1 MTRPQGYTQAAE
13 EQLSWLFVLCLPY
26 WQAMLFAGM
35 SGAAYFLL
43 LTFLL
48 LFAVA
53 GSQAIHQRVSAR
65 LRDAS
70 VIWLAP
76 ILNLL
81 NRRVR
86 WVSAHLQVIGS
97 GPSLTA
103 SFQRPPP
110 HFS

>member
-1 MTRPQGYTQAAE
+1 MTRPQSYMQAAE

-26 WQAMLFAGM
+26 GQALLFAGI
-35 SGAAYFLL
+35 SGAASFLL

-53 GSQAIHQRVSAR
+53 GSQAIHRRLSAC

-70 VIWLAP
+70 AVWLAP
-76 ILNLL
+76 ILDL
-81 NRRVR
+81 RAP
-86 WVSAHLQVIGS
+86 WVSAHLQVIGP

-110 HFS
+110 IFS

>member
-53 GSQAIHQRVSAR
+53 GSQAIHQRLGAC
-65 LRDAS
+65 LKDAS
-70 VIWLAP
+70 AIWVAP
-76 ILNLL
+76 ILD
-81 NRRVR
+81 RRAR
-86 WVSAHLQVIGS
+86 WVSAHLQVVGC

-110 HFS
+110 LFS